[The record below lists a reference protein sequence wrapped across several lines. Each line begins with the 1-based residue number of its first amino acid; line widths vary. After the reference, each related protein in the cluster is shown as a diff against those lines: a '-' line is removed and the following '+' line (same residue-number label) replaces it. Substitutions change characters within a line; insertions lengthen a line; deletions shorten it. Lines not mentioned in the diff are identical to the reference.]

1 MNRDHSMISVDQNY
15 YRAKNTHIV
24 SDLEEFCFL
33 RINRSGYHP
42 GLMKLLIENENAP
55 PNLKKAVIS
64 LGFICTNQ

>member
-1 MNRDHSMISVDQNY
+1 MDSDYSMISVDQHY

-33 RINRSGYHP
+33 RIHHSGYHS
-42 GLMKLLIENENAP
+42 GLMRLLTENENAP

-64 LGFICTNQ
+64 LGFICKNQ